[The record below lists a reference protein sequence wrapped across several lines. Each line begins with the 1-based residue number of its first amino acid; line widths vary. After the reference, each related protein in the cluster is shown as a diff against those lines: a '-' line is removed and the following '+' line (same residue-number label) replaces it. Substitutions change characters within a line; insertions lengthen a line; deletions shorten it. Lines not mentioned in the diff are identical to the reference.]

1 MSAALQIVIVWRHS
15 CAKQLNLLWLH
26 VVHIQN
32 RIGLEKQ
39 YSVKQPKYSD
49 VVVVYHKTRETR
61 FYVHIHSVF
70 SSWWMKL
77 CLNSRLESIYS
88 KPRSKAWNPWCESDL
103 WMSSRRGRRSLKQPQ
118 RTERSCLLLQSELS
132 QMPYGGVCLSC
143 AVFCG
148 VVFFGQF
155 GVGWVWKHCI
165 VEDMWRTGHKS
176 CAEPSRTNDWRL
188 QLGPRLRGSN

>member
-1 MSAALQIVIVWRHS
+1 MQSNLIS
-15 CAKQLNLLWLH
+15 CDC
-26 VVHIQN
+26 VSYTF
-32 RIGLEKQ
+32 RIGLDWRSSTVWNNSNIQ
-39 YSVKQPKYSD
+39 TLCT
-49 VVVVYHKTRETR
+49 TRLMRQDFMSTVIQ
-61 FYVHIHSVF
+61 FSLHDKWSYVSTQ
-70 SSWWMKL
+70 
-77 CLNSRLESIYS
+77 RLESIYS
-88 KPRSKAWNPWCESDL
+88 KPRSKAWNPDVIRIFECPAAGDSVPWN
-103 WMSSRRGRRSLKQPQ
+103 SRRG
-118 RTERSCLLLQSELS
+118 TERSCLLLQSELS

-165 VEDMWRTGHKS
+165 VEDMRRTGHKR